1 MRYSEGRDNETA
13 LAACYSRPAR
23 PAIMDEIVL
32 QALRRWPDVPSVYG
46 WLSLDRRGN
55 WAIKDERVRH
65 PALIDYIRRN
75 YDVDERGRWFFQNG
89 PQRVFVRLAYTPLV
103 FRTQP
108 GVGGLALAAHTG
120 TPIERVSRAWLD
132 EQGALLIETVRGIG
146 VVHDQDLPEV
156 LAHLLG
162 PDGIPMSDEAIEQLM
177 DDAAG
182 ANAGEAVT
190 LRTAA
195 GVAPVFTV
203 LSDEVPAR
211 FGFDPDP
218 RPAPGEPEC

>member
-1 MRYSEGRDNETA
+1 
-13 LAACYSRPAR
+13 
-23 PAIMDEIVL
+23 MDEIVL
-32 QALRRWPDVPSVYG
+32 QALRKWPDVPSVYG
-46 WLSLDRRGN
+46 WLRLDRRGN
-55 WAIKDERVRH
+55 WAIKDDRVRH
-65 PALIDYIRRN
+65 PALIEFIGRN

-108 GVGGLALAAHTG
+108 AQGGLAFVAHTG
-120 TPIERVSRAWLD
+120 APIECVSRAWLD
-132 EQGALLIETVRGIG
+132 EQGALLIEAEWAIG
-146 VVHDQDLPEV
+146 VVHDQDLPGV
-156 LAHLLG
+156 LPHLLG
-162 PDGIPMSDEAIEQLM
+162 PDGTPMVDAAIERLM

-182 ANAGEAVT
+182 ADPGEAVS

-203 LSDEVPAR
+203 LSDEVATR

-218 RPAPGEPEC
+218 QPAPGEPEC